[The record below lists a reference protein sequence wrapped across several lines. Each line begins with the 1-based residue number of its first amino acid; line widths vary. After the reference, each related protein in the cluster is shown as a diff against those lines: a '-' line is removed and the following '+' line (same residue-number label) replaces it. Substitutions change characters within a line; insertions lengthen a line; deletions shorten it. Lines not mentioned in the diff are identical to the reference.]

1 MLDRLEKIAEYLI
14 DEQETI
20 QGRDMEDEER
30 QKVLEKI
37 NRMYVTMD
45 PLELYNRFL
54 AESGREEQLL
64 TGDTIPYEDVYPL
77 LYLKYSMKEL
87 PKRRKVKHGGD

>member
-1 MLDRLEKIAEYLI
+1 
-14 DEQETI
+14 
-20 QGRDMEDEER
+20 MEDEER
-30 QKVLEKI
+30 QKVMEKI

-54 AESGREEQLL
+54 AESGREKQLL

-87 PKRRKVKHGGD
+87 PKRRKVKHVVIDEMQDYSYLQYRFCRSSLTVQ